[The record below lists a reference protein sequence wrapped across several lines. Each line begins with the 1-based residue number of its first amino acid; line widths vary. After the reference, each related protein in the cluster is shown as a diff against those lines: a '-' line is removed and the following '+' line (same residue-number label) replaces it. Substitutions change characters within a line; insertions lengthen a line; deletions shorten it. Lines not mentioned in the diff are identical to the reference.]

1 MSKKISVVGV
11 DPSMSNFG
19 LAVGTLDLETDE
31 LEIHGLTLVA
41 KPIIDK
47 ANMVFC
53 ELPVGSQNS
62 RSQTSYGICIGV
74 LACVDKPLI
83 QVTPNEIKH
92 FVGNK
97 LTTSKEEIIQWA
109 TKKHPKAPWLRRK
122 QSGQDVLVNKN
133 EHLAD
138 AVAAIHTGMQTDQF
152 RQVRDVL
159 KSLI

>member
-1 MSKKISVVGV
+1 
-11 DPSMSNFG
+11 
-19 LAVGTLDLETDE
+19 
-31 LEIHGLTLVA
+31 
-41 KPIIDK
+41 
-47 ANMVFC
+47 
-53 ELPVGSQNS
+53 
-62 RSQTSYGICIGV
+62 
-74 LACVDKPLI
+74 
-83 QVTPNEIKH
+83 IKH

-109 TKKHPKAPWLRRK
+109 TKKHSKAPWLRRK